1 MRVVLDTNVLVSA
14 IIGPLGIPAQILH
27 AWRAEQF
34 DLVLS
39 QATLTEIGR
48 VFRYPKIAKYHRW
61 SEERLQ
67 AFLDDLAHMAILTP
81 GELTLAVIT
90 EDPPD
95 DRYLECAVEGDAAYL
110 VSGDQHLLK
119 LGSYQDIPI
128 LTPRAFLEMLPRQ
141 TKPTTG

>member
-14 IIGPLGIPAQILH
+14 IIGPRGIPSQILH
-27 AWRAEQF
+27 AWRVGQF
-34 DLVLS
+34 ELILS
-39 QATLTEIGR
+39 EVTLIEIGR

-67 AFLDDLAHMAILTP
+67 AFLDDLAHLAILTP
-81 GELTLAVIT
+81 GTLTLAVIT

-119 LGSYQDIPI
+119 LSSYQDIPI
-128 LTPRAFLEMLPRQ
+128 LTPRAFLEKLQRQ
-141 TKPTTG
+141 TKPARG

>member
-14 IIGPLGIPAQILH
+14 IISPRGMPAQILH
-27 AWRAEQF
+27 AWRGEQF

-61 SEERLQ
+61 SAERLQ

-81 GELTLAVIT
+81 GALSLAVIT

-95 DRYLECAVEGDAAYL
+95 DRYLECAVEGEASSL
-110 VSGDQHLLK
+110 VSGDHHLLK

-128 LTPRAFLEMLPRQ
+128 FTPREFLDRLQSQP
-141 TKPTTG
+141 KP

>member
-1 MRVVLDTNVLVSA
+1 MRVVLDTNVFVSA
-14 IIGPLGIPAQILH
+14 IIGPRGIPSQILH

-34 DLVLS
+34 DLVIS
-39 QATLTEIGR
+39 QAALTEIGR

-67 AFLDDLAHMAILTP
+67 AFLDNLAHMTILTP

-95 DRYLECAVEGDAAYL
+95 NRYLECAVEGDAAYL

-119 LGSYQDIPI
+119 LSSYQGIPI
-128 LTPRAFLEMLPRQ
+128 IKPRMFLDMLPRQ
-141 TKPTTG
+141 MKPITG

>member
-14 IIGPLGIPAQILH
+14 IIGPRGIPSQILH
-27 AWRAEQF
+27 AWRSEQF
-34 DLVLS
+34 ELLLS
-39 QATLTEIGR
+39 EATLIEIGR

-81 GELTLAVIT
+81 GELSLAVIT

-95 DRYLECAVEGDAAYL
+95 DRYLECAVEGEAVSL
-110 VSGDQHLLK
+110 VSGDHHLLK
-119 LGSYQDIPI
+119 LGSYQNIPI

-141 TKPTTG
+141 TKPTMD